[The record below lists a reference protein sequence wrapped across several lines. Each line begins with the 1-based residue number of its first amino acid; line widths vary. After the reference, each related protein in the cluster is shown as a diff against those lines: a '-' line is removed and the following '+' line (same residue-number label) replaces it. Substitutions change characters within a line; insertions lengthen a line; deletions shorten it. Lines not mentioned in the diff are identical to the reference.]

1 MKKESFDIIHIR
13 PSAAMYGCLF
23 ILALVFSAS
32 GCSGRKGYVIGVS
45 QCSEDIWRDKLNE
58 ELRMGT
64 YLFNNVELRIT
75 SANDDDR
82 RQIAQID
89 SLADSGIDLLVVS
102 PNQIHTVS
110 EAIDR
115 AYDRGIPVIYFD
127 RKTNS
132 TKYTAFIGA
141 DNYSIGTTMGHYI
154 ATKLGGRGRV
164 VEITGL
170 KDSSPAI
177 DRHRGFTDADPGER
191 RTCHERHTLAHLRL
205 RLCVRT

>member
-89 SLADSGIDLLVVS
+89 SLGVSRNLVGINL
-102 PNQIHTVS
+102 
-110 EAIDR
+110 
-115 AYDRGIPVIYFD
+115 
-127 RKTNS
+127 
-132 TKYTAFIGA
+132 
-141 DNYSIGTTMGHYI
+141 
-154 ATKLGGRGRV
+154 
-164 VEITGL
+164 
-170 KDSSPAI
+170 
-177 DRHRGFTDADPGER
+177 
-191 RTCHERHTLAHLRL
+191 
-205 RLCVRT
+205 